1 MRDGC
6 VASWLGPRPGFP
18 AGSRFERRLLFLIVS
33 VFLCACASYRAAPIE
48 PARLEQKFEARTLS
62 NPLLCEYLKTDLGS
76 SFKSCPPREWDLSRL
91 TLAALFYS
99 PELAVASARLDV
111 ARSAI
116 ITAGQ
121 RPNPS
126 LGFGPAYAGSD
137 SPTFAPWAI
146 GAAGLNIPIETAG
159 RRQIRITRA
168 ERMAD
173 AAALSLGETAWMV
186 RSRVRKAFFDYLLAR
201 RERGVARA
209 QQQAASEVVK
219 LVSQRVRQ
227 GEAPE
232 PALTLALA
240 NQARA
245 TLKAAQAET
254 RVPQALTRLAAA
266 VGVPVGA
273 LKDVRFQWPGFE
285 EPPAVSRLTPE
296 RIQRLAL
303 LNRLDLRRA
312 LVEYQAAEAA
322 LKLQVARQYPNINI
336 GGGYGWEVGENLFEL
351 TPTVILPLLNQNQ
364 GPIAEAKARREEA
377 GRRFAA
383 LQAQIIAQAAEALAR
398 YRGSLDVLAQANR
411 SAALEGRRL
420 EAVRIALEAGE
431 TDRLSFEI
439 TKLAALSARES
450 ALGALGQS
458 QAALG
463 LLEDAVQRPLGPEH
477 LRTFALPP
485 MARRASP
492 GGRA

>member
-1 MRDGC
+1 MLDGR
-6 VASWLGPRPGFP
+6 VARFLGPRPGFP
-18 AGSRFERRLLFLIVS
+18 AGSRFEPRLIFLVAS
-33 VFLCACASYRAAPIE
+33 VFLSACASYRPAPLE

-62 NPLLCEYLKTDLGS
+62 NPHLCDYLKTDLGS
-76 SFKSCPPREWDLSRL
+76 ALKSCPPREWDLSRL

-99 PELAVASARLDV
+99 PDLAVAAARLDV
-111 ARSAI
+111 AHAAI
-116 ITAGQ
+116 VTAGQ

-137 SPTFAPWAI
+137 SPSFAPWGI

-159 RRQIRITRA
+159 RRDIRITHA

-186 RSRVRKAFFDYLLAR
+186 RSRLRKAFFDYLLAR
-201 RERGVARA
+201 RERDVARA
-209 QQQAASEVVK
+209 QQRAASEVVK
-219 LVSQRVRQ
+219 LVGQRVRE
-227 GEAPE
+227 GDAPE

-245 TLKAAQAET
+245 KLKAAQAES
-254 RVPQALTRLAAA
+254 RVPEALTRMAAA
-266 VGVPVGA
+266 IGVPVGV
-273 LKDVRFQWPGFE
+273 LKDARFEWPGFDA
-285 EPPAVSRLTPE
+285 PPAASSLTPA

-303 LNRLDLRRA
+303 LNRLDLGRV

-351 TPTVILPLLNQNQ
+351 TPTVILPILNQNQ
-364 GPIAEAKARREEA
+364 GPIAEAKARREEV

-383 LQAQIIAQAAEALAR
+383 LQAHIIAQADEALTR
-398 YRGSLDVLAQANR
+398 YCGSLDVLAQANR
-411 SAALEGRRL
+411 SATLEYRRL
-420 EAVRIALEAGE
+420 GAARSALQAGE
-431 TDRLSFEI
+431 SDRLSFEI
-439 TKLAALSARES
+439 AKLTALSARES

-458 QAALG
+458 QAAMG
-463 LLEDAVQRPLGPEH
+463 LLEDAVEHPLGPDH
-477 LRTFALPP
+477 LRTFTLPTT
-485 MARRASP
+485 RHGASP
-492 GGRA
+492 GDRT

>member
-1 MRDGC
+1 MLDGR
-6 VASWLGPRPGFP
+6 VASWPGSRPGFP
-18 AGSRFERRLLFLIVS
+18 AGSRFGCELLLLIAS
-33 VFLCACASYRAAPIE
+33 VFLSACASYRPAPIE

-62 NPLLCEYLKTDLGS
+62 NPRLCDYLRTDLGS
-76 SFKSCPPREWDLSRL
+76 AAKSCPPREWDLSRL

-99 PELAVASARLDV
+99 PEFAVASAQLDV
-111 ARSAI
+111 ARAAI

-126 LGFGPAYAGSD
+126 LGFGPAYAGTD
-137 SPTFAPWAI
+137 SPSFAPWGI

-159 RRQIRITRA
+159 RREIRITGA

-201 RERGVARA
+201 RERDLARA
-209 QQQAASEVVK
+209 QRQAAAEIVK
-219 LVSQRVRQ
+219 LVGQRVRE
-227 GEAPE
+227 GDAPE

-245 TLKAAQAET
+245 KLKAAQAET
-254 RVPQALTRLAAA
+254 RVPQALARMAAA
-266 VGVPVGA
+266 IGVPIGA
-273 LKDVRFQWPGFE
+273 LKDVRFKWPGFD
-285 EPPAVSRLTPE
+285 EPPPASSLAPE

-322 LKLQVARQYPNINI
+322 LKLQVARQYPTINI

-351 TPTVILPLLNQNQ
+351 TPTVILPILNQNQ

-383 LQAQIIAQAAEALAR
+383 LQAQIIAQAAEALTR

-411 SAALEGRRL
+411 SAALESRRL
-420 EAVRIALEAGE
+420 DAARIALEAGE
-431 TDRLSFEI
+431 TDRLSFEM
-439 TKLAALSARES
+439 TKLAALAARES

-463 LLEDAVQRPLGPEH
+463 LLEDAVQRPLGPGH
-477 LRTFALPP
+477 LRTFTLPP
-485 MARRASP
+485 VRRRPSQ
-492 GGRA
+492 GDRA